1 MWYDDYYHKFFL
13 KSGMGAIKSERRR
26 WQRLRKNFSPLPGIH
41 QGSGIGVFLKMKKK
55 IDRKIMGINIDFFV
69 SDDRI
74 QKV

>member
-55 IDRKIMGINIDFFV
+55 
-69 SDDRI
+69 
-74 QKV
+74 